1 MTKQDL
7 AELIKLTLQR
17 NTSSLPTV
25 DTMTEEEA
33 VLFIESDDGGMFFLE
48 IKEA

>member
-17 NTSSLPTV
+17 NTSTPPTV
-25 DTMTEEEA
+25 DTVTDEEA
-33 VLFIESDDGGMFFLE
+33 VLFIETDGGGMFFLE